1 MAWPHNV
8 VEIEEPI
15 VNITSLSIK
24 SYDGEKDCKHRKGK
38 SPSLHFFHLFRYYIL
53 ICILM
58 IIFLGRMVKEYKDSE
73 REPKD
78 V

>member
-1 MAWPHNV
+1 MARTHDV
-8 VEIEEPI
+8 VQIEVVI

-24 SYDGEKDCKHRKGK
+24 SCGGENCKHRKGK
-38 SPSLHFFHLFRYYIL
+38 SPSLHFFHLIRYYIL

-58 IIFLGRMVKEYKDSE
+58 MIFLGRMVKEYKDSE
-73 REPKD
+73 REPKE

>member
-1 MAWPHNV
+1 MAWPHDV

-24 SYDGEKDCKHRKGK
+24 SNDGEKDCKHRKGK

-58 IIFLGRMVKEYKDSE
+58 IIFLGRILKEYKDSE
-73 REPKD
+73 REPKE